1 MDWKEYQSQ
10 QKEMRMGENFISYRE
25 YGEEHSEC
33 VICIHGIPTWGY
45 IFNDLAEK
53 LSKNYRV
60 LVPDL
65 PGYGFSNKADN
76 FDRAIDKQQAF
87 LLQWMNEL
95 KIEKATLL
103 AHDIGGGVA
112 LRMAVSHEE
121 RIEKLCLMN
130 CVCYD
135 SWPIE
140 MIIQLGHPF
149 MKKFSPKV
157 LTGFL
162 KQGLKQ
168 GFEHS
173 PSKEVMEGIVAPWT
187 TEEGMISLIRN
198 ASSLNTNHTTEI
210 TSLLPDIKL
219 PTLLLW
225 GSKDRFQKLDY
236 ARRLEKDI
244 PNAHLIEVDKA
255 RHWVMLDQPD
265 IVYQAIK
272 KFLDTPIYQNE
283 DSPGEEVNF
292 SWS

>member
-1 MDWKEYQSQ
+1 MDWKEYQKSQ
-10 QKEMRMGENFISYRE
+10 KVMKMGENFISYRE
-25 YGEEHSEC
+25 YGERSSESI
-33 VICIHGIPTWGY
+33 ICLHGIPTWGY
-45 IFNDLAEK
+45 IFHDLAER
-53 LSKNYRV
+53 LSKNYHV

-65 PGYGFSNKADN
+65 PGYGFSNKRDN
-76 FDRAIDKQQAF
+76 FDRAIDKQEAY
-87 LLQWMNEL
+87 LIQWMEAMN
-95 KIEKATLL
+95 IEKATLI

-130 CVCYD
+130 SVCYD
-135 SWPIE
+135 SWPVE
-140 MIIQLGHPF
+140 MIIQLGHPS

-173 PSKEVMEGIVAPWT
+173 PSKEVLEAIVAPWT
-187 TEEGMISLIRN
+187 TEEGMISLIRD
-198 ASSLNTNHTTEI
+198 ASALNTNHTTEI
-210 TSLLPDIKL
+210 TSLLPNIKL

-225 GSKDRFQKLDY
+225 GNKDRFQKLDY
-236 ARRLEKDI
+236 ARRLERDI
-244 PNAHLIEVDKA
+244 PNAHLKEVDKA

-265 IVYQAIK
+265 IVYQEIK
-272 KFLDTPIYQNE
+272 KFLDTPIFRSE
-283 DSPGEEVNF
+283 EAPEEVNF